1 MPLGSGGRAGCIS
14 VERALRASRLIWPVF
29 ALLIVTGGPGFA
41 QSRVGFVSLERILRE
56 APAAQRAQKK
66 IEQEFSKRDQ
76 ELAKLAE
83 QLKKAQ
89 ETLERNAVTMPDSER
104 QKREREFGDLSREF
118 QRRQREF
125 REDLNQKRNEELSV
139 VLESANR
146 AVRQIAETEKLDIV
160 FQNEQ
165 VVWASPRI
173 DITDKVIKALEERP
187 AGK

>member
-1 MPLGSGGRAGCIS
+1 MAKETILNTRHLA
-14 VERALRASRLIWPVF
+14 WPVF
-29 ALLIVTGGPGFA
+29 AVMMAQAGPSLA
-41 QSRVGFVSLERILRE
+41 QAKVGFVSLERILRE

-76 ELAKLAE
+76 DLAKLAE
-83 QLKKAQ
+83 QLKKMQ
-89 ETLERNAVTMPDSER
+89 EGIERNAMTMQDSER
-104 QKREREFGDLSREF
+104 QKREREFGDLNREF

-125 REDLNQKRNEELSV
+125 SEDLEQKRREELSG
-139 VLESANR
+139 VLERANR
-146 AVRQIAETEKLDIV
+146 AVREIAEAEKLDVV

-173 DITDKVIKALEERP
+173 DITDRVIKSLDEAP